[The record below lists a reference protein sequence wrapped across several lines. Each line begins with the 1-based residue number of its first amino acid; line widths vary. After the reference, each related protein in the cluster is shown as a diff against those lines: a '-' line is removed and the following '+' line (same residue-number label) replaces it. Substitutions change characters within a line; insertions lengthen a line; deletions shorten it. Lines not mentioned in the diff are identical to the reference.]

1 MKQIEI
7 QGSFIC
13 YDDYHLE
20 EKKELLNFLECDYLK
35 QIIHSFDKNIVV
47 VLGWDGTMLRAIK
60 EHYKK
65 GFPFLGINF
74 WHKWFLLNS
83 KDIIKPNLLYV
94 ERKYPLIEV
103 EIKNS
108 WVTKNAIAVNEI
120 DIRAGNW
127 KMISLDISLSKRQ
140 AINIEWDWIIVST
153 PAWSTWYNSSLGWP
167 IIPHTLNAFVITPK
181 APWKPKWQTPV
192 LINDNEIIE
201 IKNVWRRL
209 FTEIYCDWKEFLITQ
224 NWLQTDITI
233 KKSDENITL
242 LISKDYI
249 DTWDNKVLQEQG
261 FQMKWKVL

>member
-7 QGSFIC
+7 HWSFIC

-20 EKKELLNFLECDYLK
+20 EKKELVDFLECDYLK
-35 QIIHSFDKNIVV
+35 QIVSSFEEKVIV

-65 GFPFLGINF
+65 WFPFLWINF
-74 WHKWFLLNS
+74 GHKWFLLNS
-83 KDIIKPNLLYV
+83 KDVIKPNMSYV

-103 EIKNS
+103 EIESN
-108 WVTKNAIAVNEI
+108 WITKKAIAVNEI

-140 AINIEWDWIIVST
+140 AINIEWDGIIVST
-153 PAWSTWYNSSLGWP
+153 PAGSTGYNSSLGWP

-181 APWKPKWQTPV
+181 APWKPKWQTPI
-192 LINDNEIIE
+192 LINDSEVIE

-224 NWLQTDITI
+224 DGLQTQITI
-233 KKSDENITL
+233 KKS
-242 LISKDYI
+242 KDAVRVIIASEYI
-249 DTWDNKVLQEQG
+249 DIWDNKVLQEQG
-261 FQMKWKVL
+261 FQIK